1 MLAHLRSALLR
12 IEKRMLGRRAYKFII
27 RDWTRPTDLD
37 AAADV
42 LATMRFSRNLA
53 PQQLAAPAGKRVLVL
68 APHPDD
74 EMIGPGGTVILAL
87 DAGCTVRVL
96 NVTSGGADAA
106 RREGEARK
114 VAERV
119 GFEAEFVGQAAG
131 RIDVGDAAAIQ
142 SGSGAR
148 DACCSDRG
156 NRQHVLFT
164 VARP

>member
-1 MLAHLRSALLR
+1 MWRRIRSRA
-12 IEKRMLGRRAYKFII
+12 RRLINVIRARAAYKFII
-27 RDWTRPTDLD
+27 RDWTRLTDLD

-42 LATMRFSRNLA
+42 LATMRFSRNLV
-53 PQQLAAPAGKRVLVL
+53 PQQVAAPAGKRVLVL

-87 DAGCTVRVL
+87 DAGCAVRVL
-96 NVTSGGADAA
+96 NLTSGGADAA
-106 RREGEARK
+106 RREGEAPR

-119 GFEAEFVGQAAG
+119 GFAAEFVGQAEG
-131 RIDVGDAAAIQ
+131 KIDVGDAAAIQ

-156 NRQHVLFT
+156 NR
-164 VARP
+164 